1 MYMYSVVALASK
13 QNYYGKILQTT
24 NWLENRNPLK
34 KNIHNIY
41 VRENIAG
48 AEVTYIKLNMV
59 SNFSAINKKIRLK
72 MCWCLR
78 INDWKSQN

>member
-41 VRENIAG
+41 VCEK
-48 AEVTYIKLNMV
+48 T
-59 SNFSAINKKIRLK
+59 
-72 MCWCLR
+72 
-78 INDWKSQN
+78 SQAQK